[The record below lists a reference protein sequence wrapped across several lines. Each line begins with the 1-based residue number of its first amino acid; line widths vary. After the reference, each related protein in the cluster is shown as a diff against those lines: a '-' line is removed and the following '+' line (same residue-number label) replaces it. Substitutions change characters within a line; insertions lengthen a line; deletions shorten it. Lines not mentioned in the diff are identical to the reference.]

1 MKFIKFFFVATITFF
16 ISMNLLTHE
25 PSGESF
31 KLSGKITSINL
42 TKEGGVIN
50 VSSEAGRYG
59 KVFLTYNVV
68 INQALGNQGH
78 FSGRGIGFNN
88 GERQGG
94 ARQGVFRRDGS
105 VLTFWSLDDVS
116 DGNLNYCETTI
127 DLVTEKVEMTFYPL

>member
-1 MKFIKFFFVATITFF
+1 MKFIKLFIVTTITFF

-59 KVFLTYNVV
+59 KVFLT
-68 INQALGNQGH
+68 
-78 FSGRGIGFNN
+78 
-88 GERQGG
+88 
-94 ARQGVFRRDGS
+94 
-105 VLTFWSLDDVS
+105 
-116 DGNLNYCETTI
+116 
-127 DLVTEKVEMTFYPL
+127 